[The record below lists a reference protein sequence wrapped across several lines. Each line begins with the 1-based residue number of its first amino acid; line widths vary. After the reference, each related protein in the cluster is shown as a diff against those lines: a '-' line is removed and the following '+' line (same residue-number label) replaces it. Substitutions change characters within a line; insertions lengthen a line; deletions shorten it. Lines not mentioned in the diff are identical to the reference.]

1 MSLKVGV
8 MKLNDLM
15 EYTLIRSDRKSI
27 AIELKNSQ
35 EVTVRAP
42 RHMSDTKIRAFLR
55 EKAEWILAAQER
67 LRVREA
73 ENAGREELSES
84 DIKKLRKL
92 AKEIIPVRV
101 SHYANLLGVTYGRI
115 AIRTQR
121 SRWGSCSTKGNLNFN
136 CLLMRAPFEVIDSVV
151 VHELCHRI
159 EMNHSKR
166 FYDLVHSVFPEYD
179 KWHGWLKKNGN
190 SLMYR

>member
-1 MSLKVGV
+1 MPITDLIR
-8 MKLNDLM
+8 NDLM

-35 EVTVRAP
+35 EIIVRAP
-42 RHMSDTKIRAFLR
+42 RRMPDAKIRAFLR
-55 EKAEWILAAQER
+55 EKTEWILAAQER
-67 LRVREA
+67 LSIREA
-73 ENAGREELSES
+73 ENAGREELSAS

-190 SLMYR
+190 SLMYK

>member
-1 MSLKVGV
+1 MSGTDLIR
-8 MKLNDLM
+8 NDLM

-35 EVTVRAP
+35 EIIVRAP
-42 RHMSDTKIRAFLR
+42 RRMPDAKIRAFLR

-121 SRWGSCSTKGNLNFN
+121 SRWGSCSAKGNLNFN
-136 CLLMRAPFEVIDSVV
+136 CLLMRTPLEVIDSVV

-166 FYDLVHSVFPEYD
+166 FYDLVYSVFPEYD

-190 SLMYR
+190 SLMYK